1 MSLYAKILYTS
12 VKYISFVYG
21 EHYEQEIRKLYIYAI
36 ANIETRLF
44 LFIHA
49 LCKCRIEINQ
59 NKPNTFD
66 NLVFLYV

>member
-1 MSLYAKILYTS
+1 MVNIMN
-12 VKYISFVYG
+12 
-21 EHYEQEIRKLYIYAI
+21 RKFENPIYLYILTI

-66 NLVFLYV
+66 NLVVYAEKGREDVFVCVRLVY